1 MNDLIV
7 KYKGKLIQFW
17 QQLLTKQ
24 KILFVFSMAFIII
37 ALIIVTAIFAKPNY
51 VPTFVNL
58 NEKTAWNVIEKLEEM
73 EVPYITSGG
82 GTIIS
87 VPEAEADRAK
97 INVAQELDSGSI
109 YNKFWDS
116 ATYGVTDSELSILE
130 RDALEQG
137 LKALIVDGINGI
149 NKADVMLT
157 LPKEKVFYSSKEQ
170 NATASVILNVEPG
183 INLTSVQIKNI
194 YYLISRSVPNLP
206 IENIALSNQYSEPLE
221 YNENGN
227 STTVSVY
234 DEQRNIEIN
243 FQQSLRK
250 DIETML
256 ANIYGRDDISV
267 NVFAKMN
274 FDQKRTVESLKLPV
288 IGDKG
293 IPISTETVQESSSN
307 ADNSGGIEGTG
318 ETQIPTYQVDSGNE
332 SSYEYSKE
340 TVNYDVNE
348 ITNEIV
354 GSPYNLEDLSITIAI
369 NRDPEAEQ
377 TQKVIEDITNLISPV
392 LSAALKTDDNVI
404 IDTSSKIAVIA
415 QEFNQPI
422 SYFDDGSNKLSNLLL
437 YGLAGLL
444 VLIVGL
450 VVFLLV
456 KRKNKSKDLE
466 LMGLKGVEDIKP
478 GFDFSPA
485 FTEETALKQEIQ
497 KLTKRKPDEFTKLI
511 RSWLYEE

>member
-1 MNDLIV
+1 M
-7 KYKGKLIQFW
+7 KYKVKFVQFW
-17 QQLLTKQ
+17 QQLRIKQ
-24 KILFVFSMAFIII
+24 KVFFVSSVTLMVLSLIII
-37 ALIIVTAIFAKPNY
+37 TVIATRPNY

-58 NEKTAWNVIEKLEEM
+58 NEKTAWNVIENLEAIG
-73 EVPYITSGG
+73 VPYEISGG
-82 GTIIS
+82 GKIIS
-87 VPEAEADRAK
+87 VPEAEADRVK

-109 YNKFWDS
+109 YSKFWES

-130 RDALEQG
+130 RDAIEQE
-137 LKALIVDGINGI
+137 LKALIVNGINGI

-157 LPKEKVFYSSKEQ
+157 LPKEKVFYSSKEMK
-170 NATASVILNVEPG
+170 ATASVILNIEPG
-183 INLTSVQIKNI
+183 VNLTSIQIKNI
-194 YYLISRSVPNLP
+194 YYLISRSVSNLP
-206 IENIALSNQYSEPLE
+206 IENIALSNQYGEPLE
-221 YNENGN
+221 YSENGN
-227 STTVSVY
+227 SSTVSIY

-256 ANIYGRDDISV
+256 AYIYGREDVSV

-274 FDQKRTVESLKLPV
+274 FDQKRTVESIKQPV

-293 IPISTETVQESSSN
+293 IPISTEKIQESSTN
-307 ADNSGGIEGTG
+307 GDNSGGIIGTG
-318 ETQIPTYQVDSGNE
+318 DTQIPTYQSSSGNE
-332 SSYEYSKE
+332 SSHEYIE
-340 TVNYDVNE
+340 ERINYDVNE

-392 LSAALKTDDNVI
+392 LSAALKSDDNKT

-415 QEFNQPI
+415 QEFNQPV
-422 SYFDDGSNKLSNLLL
+422 SHFGEGTNNVSKLLL
-437 YGLAGLL
+437 YGLAGLS
-444 VLIVGL
+444 VLAVGG
-450 VVFLLV
+450 VAFILLRKYN
-456 KRKNKSKDLE
+456 KRKEEDLAE
-466 LMGLKGVEDIKP
+466 LEIIEDDKP

-485 FTEETALKQEIQ
+485 LTEETALKQEIQ